1 MAKALITG
9 GAGFIGSHV
18 AELLLE
24 KGYEVVIVDNLSN
37 GSIRNLDNRAK
48 FYRADILS
56 DAVDT
61 IFSAEK
67 PDFVFHLAAQISIS
81 KSLREPMFDANNNIL
96 GSINIMEACVRHGVK
111 KLIFSSTGGALYGD
125 PKHIPCDEQTE
136 ILPLSPY
143 GVAKSSVEQY
153 LSYYHRV
160 HGLNY
165 VALRYSNVYGPRQ
178 DPFGEA
184 GVIAIF
190 SKKLL
195 KKEVPVINGDGAQ
208 TRDFVY
214 VGDVANANLLA
225 AEKDITGISINIA
238 TAKETSITEIFEK
251 IEHSIKSG
259 VKPKHSPGI
268 KGEIRKTSLDY
279 SLAKRLLSWKP
290 ETDIDEGIKRTV
302 EFFRKEE

>member
-9 GAGFIGSHV
+9 GAGFIGSHI

-24 KGYEVVIVDNLSN
+24 NGYEVVIVDNLSN
-37 GSIRNLDNRAK
+37 GSMRNVDNRSK
-48 FYRADILS
+48 FYNADILG
-56 DAVDT
+56 DAIDT

-67 PDFVFHLAAQISIS
+67 PEFVFHLAAQISVS

-96 GSINIMEACVRHGVK
+96 GSINIMEACVKHGVK

-125 PKHIPCDEQTE
+125 PKNSPCDEKTE
-136 ILPLSPY
+136 ILPLCPY
-143 GVAKSSVEQY
+143 GVAKYCIEQY

-190 SKKLL
+190 ARKLL
-195 KKEVPVINGDGAQ
+195 KKEDPIINGDGAQ

-214 VGDVANANLLA
+214 VGDVAKANLLA
-225 AEKDITGISINIA
+225 AEKDVSGISINIA
-238 TAKETSITEIFEK
+238 TAKEISITEIFEK
-251 IEHSIKSG
+251 LEKSIKSG
-259 VKPKHSPGI
+259 IKPKHSPGI
-268 KGEIRKTSLDY
+268 KGEVRKISLDY

-290 ETDIDEGIKRTV
+290 EIDIDEGIKRTV